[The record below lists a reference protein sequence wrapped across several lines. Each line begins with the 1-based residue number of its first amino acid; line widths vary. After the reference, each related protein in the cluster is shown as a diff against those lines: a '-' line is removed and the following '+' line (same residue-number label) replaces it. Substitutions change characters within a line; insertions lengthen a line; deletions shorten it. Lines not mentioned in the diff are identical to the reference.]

1 MSITAMVI
9 VILAAIIVVAICYT
23 CIYLSKHGVNV
34 QKGLETTDNGL
45 TIANT
50 IVDALKT
57 AMPENKVI
65 SVIDK
70 ITDYA
75 QTGVQA
81 AEQLAKSGQI
91 TADQR
96 KEEAQKYITTALNMA
111 GIEITPEIQ
120 TAIDG
125 AVECAVVTLPKS
137 NIVKPTVTK

>member
-57 AMPENKVI
+57 AMPENKVV

-70 ITDYA
+70 ITGYA

-120 TAIDG
+120 TVIDG

>member
-23 CIYLSKHGVNV
+23 CIYLSNHGVNV

-57 AMPENKVI
+57 AMPENKVV

-125 AVECAVVTLPKS
+125 AVECAVVALPKS

>member
-1 MSITAMVI
+1 MSITAMIVVI
-9 VILAAIIVVAICYT
+9 VAAICVVAICYT

-34 QKGLETTDNGL
+34 QKGLETTDSGL
-45 TIANT
+45 SIANT

-65 SVIDK
+65 NVIDK

-75 QTGVQA
+75 QTGVKA

-91 TADQR
+91 SAEAR
-96 KEEAQKYITTALNMA
+96 KAEAQKYITTALNMA

-125 AVECAVVTLPKS
+125 AVECAVTALPKS
-137 NIVKPTVTK
+137 NITSGDIAK

>member
-57 AMPENKVI
+57 AMPENKVV

-70 ITDYA
+70 ITGYA

-137 NIVKPTVTK
+137 NIVKHTVTK

>member
-1 MSITAMVI
+1 MSITAMIIVI
-9 VILAAIIVVAICYT
+9 VAAIIIVSICYT
-23 CIYLSKHGVNV
+23 CIYLSKHGINV

-75 QTGVQA
+75 QTGVKA

-91 TADQR
+91 SAEAR
-96 KEEAQKYITTALNMA
+96 KAEAQKYITTALNMA

-125 AVECAVVTLPKS
+125 AVECAVTALPKS
-137 NIVKPTVTK
+137 NITSGDIAK

>member
-1 MSITAMVI
+1 MSITAMIIVI
-9 VILAAIIVVAICYT
+9 VAAIAIVTICYT
-23 CIYLSKHGVNV
+23 CVYLNKHGINV

-75 QTGVQA
+75 QTGVKA

-91 TADQR
+91 SAEAR
-96 KEEAQKYITTALNMA
+96 KAEAQKYIITALNMA

-125 AVECAVVTLPKS
+125 AVECAVTALPKS
-137 NIVKPTVTK
+137 NITSGDITK

>member
-57 AMPENKVI
+57 AMPENKMV

-70 ITDYA
+70 ITGYA

>member
-50 IVDALKT
+50 IVDALKA
-57 AMPENKVI
+57 AMPENKVV

-70 ITDYA
+70 ITGYA

>member
-1 MSITAMVI
+1 MSITAMIIVI
-9 VILAAIIVVAICYT
+9 VAAIAIVTICYT
-23 CIYLSKHGVNV
+23 CVYLNKHGINV

-75 QTGVQA
+75 QTGVKA

-91 TADQR
+91 SAEAR
-96 KEEAQKYITTALNMA
+96 KAEAQKYITTALNMA

-125 AVECAVVTLPKS
+125 AVECAVTALPKS
-137 NIVKPTVTK
+137 NITSGDITK